1 MYCLRGNS
9 HIKCPNSD
17 FPFKITGGN
26 PGMATAGMGDLLTGV
41 ISSFLGQF
49 GTNDAAKVISVAA
62 HIHSKAGDLGSE
74 DGERGLIA
82 SDLLTYIRK
91 LVNP

>member
-1 MYCLRGNS
+1 M
-9 HIKCPNSD
+9 
-17 FPFKITGGN
+17 ITGGN

-49 GTNDAAKVISVAA
+49 GTNDAAKLISVAA